1 MAQLKAASPEVHADL
16 QAKCQ
21 AMADSIGA
29 RDWGAFFAAL
39 IAFAEKIL
47 PFILPLLV
55 PAPPA
60 DEGK

>member
-1 MAQLKAASPEVHADL
+1 MNLAKATPDVHADL
-16 QAKCQ
+16 QLKCQ

-55 PAPPA
+55 TPPA
-60 DEGK
+60 KE